1 MSKSF
6 NFAQWSPIDRWLIES
21 WSDQGGND
29 GFVTYWKNKA
39 DIKKSFTMKK
49 SLVTKKVFVNNFVV
63 GDENNELYQNC

>member
-6 NFAQWSPIDRWLIES
+6 NFAQWLSIDRWLIES

-39 DIKKSFTMKK
+39 DIKSFTMKN

-63 GDENNELYQNC
+63 GDENHELYQNC